1 MCVSVFL
8 LSGKEE
14 QLFLMLTV
22 SIQKGQVNTR
32 IEHMSKGFEIKTMYS
47 FKTRMVTGVFYTC
60 LEGAQV
66 EGRNIA

>member
-22 SIQKGQVNTR
+22 SIQRGQVNTR

-47 FKTRMVTGVFYTC
+47 FKTRTGVFYTC

-66 EGRNIA
+66 KGRNIA